1 MFKVSNTLQ
10 SFIGDITDEIKSKA
24 PISSGSLRS
33 SIKTNINSLDDGIT
47 ISFSMLDYGYY
58 QEKGVNG
65 TKRSWG
71 SPFNFTKMPPTSAL
85 DGWVVKKGIAP
96 RNNKGQFTTRK
107 GLNFVIARSIM
118 ENGIRPKNFIEPAIN
133 NNIDRLS
140 QIIIDDIFDDFEKNI
155 KLNNG

>member
-33 SIKTNINSLDDGIT
+33 SIKSNINALDEGIT

-58 QEKGVNG
+58 QDKGVNG

-71 SPFNFTKMPPTSAL
+71 SPFSFSKMPPTSAL

-118 ENGIRPKNFIEPAIN
+118 ENGIRPKNFIEPVIN

-140 QIIIDDIFDDFEKNI
+140 QIIIDDIFDEFEKNI
-155 KLNNG
+155 KLKD